1 MPTDRR
7 LVYNTLP
14 NGYIRKCSFMIHLLI
29 EFVTIN
35 EHRRIGD
42 IEDEQHDENDGYTS
56 FDACWE
62 LQKPCA
68 DGVLCL

>member
-42 IEDEQHDENDGYTS
+42 IEDEQ
-56 FDACWE
+56 A
-62 LQKPCA
+62 
-68 DGVLCL
+68 